1 MSRRS
6 SATVSLGIR
15 PRGNDLVGLILDSS
29 IVIAAERRGHSVRQI
44 LEQIQA
50 SHGNIDIGLSVVTIA
65 ELIHGAYRAK
75 TDSDKQRRLTF
86 VGRLCS
92 DVPVHPV
99 TVEMARAVGRRIEG
113 EQGGK
118 GIAIPFEDLV
128 IGVTA
133 LQLGFDVATLN
144 VRHFQLI
151 PSLKVVS
158 H

>member
-6 SATVSLGIR
+6 SATASLGVR
-15 PRGNDLVGLILDSS
+15 PRGNDPVALILDSS

-75 TDSDKQRRLTF
+75 TDWDKQRRLTF
-86 VGRLCS
+86 VDRLCS

-99 TVEMARAVGRRIEG
+99 TIEMARVVGRIEG
-113 EQGGK
+113 EQAVQ

-144 VRHFQLI
+144 VRHF
-151 PSLKVVS
+151 S
-158 H
+158 

>member
-6 SATVSLGIR
+6 SATANPGIR
-15 PRGNDLVGLILDSS
+15 RRGTNPVGLILDSS
-29 IVIAAERRGHSVRQI
+29 IVIAAERRGHTVRQI
-44 LEQIQA
+44 LEQLRN
-50 SHGNIDIGLSVVTIA
+50 SYGEIDIGFSVITIA

-75 TDSDKQRRLTF
+75 ADSDKQRRLAF
-86 VGRLCS
+86 VDRLCS

-99 TVEMARAVGRRIEG
+99 TVEVARMVGRIEG
-113 EQGGK
+113 EQGAK

-133 LQLGFDVATLN
+133 LRLGFDVASLN
-144 VRHFQLI
+144 LRHFQLI

-158 H
+158 Q